1 MKSYEAEQTNWWD
14 PETLPG
20 SERPGRGHHN
30 GGVFRAGEF
39 PMWASIIG
47 GGALLGYGLMRRDRR
62 GLASAVAGS
71 ALLFQGSRQAKDSG
85 IAEALNPEMDLE
97 YSVTIMRPADELY
110 RFWENP
116 ENFPRFMYRVK
127 RVIDL
132 GNHRQRWIF
141 AGPRKREIELRVEVI
156 SNIPNRL
163 ISWQTEP
170 GQPYEEWGSVEFTP
184 ALRDGETEVTM
195 DISYRMPAGYLGKG
209 IAALAGL
216 DPAQLARES
225 LRRFKQLMEAGEIA
239 TTQGQPSG
247 RRGIADKGMQML
259 LGEHA
264 QLPAAATRRRVG

>member
-1 MKSYEAEQTNWWD
+1 
-14 PETLPG
+14 
-20 SERPGRGHHN
+20 
-30 GGVFRAGEF
+30 
-39 PMWASIIG
+39 
-47 GGALLGYGLMRRDRR
+47 
-62 GLASAVAGS
+62 
-71 ALLFQGSRQAKDSG
+71 
-85 IAEALNPEMDLE
+85 MDLE
-97 YSVTIMRPADELY
+97 YSVTILRPADELY

-127 RVIDL
+127 RVVDL

-195 DISYRMPAGYLGKG
+195 DISYRMPAGYIGRG

-247 RRGIADKGMQML
+247 RRGITDKGMQML